1 MYNKYTLIVNIKV
14 FMLKLTYAVS
24 AKSLDAISGALLTTL
39 PARYKSELEHGSPD
53 AGVRRPSIL

>member
-1 MYNKYTLIVNIKV
+1 
-14 FMLKLTYAVS
+14 MLKLTYAVS
-24 AKSLDAISGALLTTL
+24 AKSLDAISAALLTTL